1 MPRPTDREAAW
12 LRRRVLKLLARGR
25 TASAI
30 SAICGI
36 STRHVRRIKA
46 RWRAEYESMRGR
58 DWPSHGDE

>member
-1 MPRPTDREAAW
+1 MPRPTSLEAAW

-30 SAICGI
+30 SSICGI
-36 STRHVRRIKA
+36 SPRHVRRIKA
-46 RWRAEYESMRGR
+46 RWWAEYEAMRGR